1 MQALAQFLHL
11 PSIESVIDFSPLT
24 VAPSATVMEAS
35 ALLSK
40 QQASAV
46 LVIEEQH
53 TQGWFTPQD
62 VLRLISDE
70 VDLKTTQI
78 SQVMNPSL
86 ITLKKSDFHDIGT
99 ALSLL
104 RQHQLSLILIVDEQ
118 NELLGIV
125 TFKSICQAL
134 STKTSEGDFLELA
147 SLQTNEDIFHQLIEN
162 ICEVFFVRDPKQ
174 NKILYVNPAYEK
186 IWGRSCSSVYENPL
200 DFTEAI
206 HPEDRDRIIKSIAAQ
221 ISGKPYEQEYRIL
234 RPDGEVR
241 WIWSRAFPLK
251 NELGE
256 VYRMTGIAQDITL
269 AKQATELLRESE
281 KRFHTMADSAP
292 VLIWMADTDG
302 LCTFCNH
309 NLLEFTERTQEEEL
323 ALGWTDN
330 IHPQDK
336 RCIDTYFSAFNARES
351 FQMEYRFRRAD
362 GEYRWLLDKAIP
374 RFTPDGNFAGYIG
387 CCIDITELKQTNEEL
402 ETHIA
407 ERTTIVKQMNRQ
419 LVLEMADRQHF
430 EDELRRSQQML
441 QLVIDNIPECV
452 FWKDIDSVY
461 LGCNRN
467 FANCAGFD
475 SPEDIV
481 GKTDYD
487 LVCNQQEASF
497 YRECDARVMQTNTP
511 EYKIVEP
518 HTQRNGKQTWLE
530 TNKVPLHN
538 TEGNVV
544 GILGTFEDITV
555 KRQAELAL
563 RETQE
568 RLQAILDNSPAIIY
582 LVDTEDR
589 YLLINRQY
597 EKLFN
602 ITNKEIAGKSVYDIW
617 SKDVGDGFAANNRQ
631 VLLNNIPLEAEE
643 VVPQKDGLHTYLS
656 VKFPL
661 LDSNGVAYG
670 VCGISTDITERKRIS
685 EELRQS
691 EERFRLLVEGVRDYA
706 IFMLSPQGQIASW
719 NFGAQSITGY
729 QEAEIIGQHFSC
741 FQKLE
746 ETSAINEELE
756 IAAATGRFEC
766 EGKCI
771 RKDGSHFWA
780 NIVITALRD
789 ETGLRGFCQF
799 IHDITERKQAEE
811 TLLRLRKAIESS
823 SDAIGISDIDGQG
836 VYLNPAFIELFAY
849 TVEELNAAGGPS
861 AIFTKKSEFER
872 IKETVHRGESWRG
885 EVSLQTRIGRIV
897 QIDLRADAIKDAAG
911 KIIGTVGIHTDITER
926 KRVEQTLK
934 LRDRA
939 IAACN
944 NGIMISDAKLPDSPL
959 IYVNAAFERMTGY
972 TAVEVI
978 GRNCRFLQGSDTQ
991 QPEIKQ
997 LRAAIRQQEECTV
1010 IIRNYRKDGTLFWNK
1025 LNISPVFDVNGACTH
1040 YIGIQTD
1047 VSEQQAAL
1055 RERKLAETI
1064 LLVLQERL
1072 QYLLDSSPGVIYTC
1086 KTSSNY
1092 GTTFVSENIVAMLG
1106 YEAQEFLESSSFWA
1120 SHIHPEDA
1128 PQVFAQM
1135 SRIFEQEQYN
1145 YEYRFLHQD
1154 GVYRW
1159 IYDQAKLVRDKAGNP
1174 LEIVG
1179 YWADI
1184 TERKHLEDEIRS
1196 ALEKEK
1202 ELNELKSRFIS
1213 MTSHEFRTPLSTI
1226 LSSCELLE
1234 HYRHKWSNEKQL
1246 NHLHRIQN
1254 AVKRMTEMFN
1264 DVLFI
1269 SKEEAGKLDYRTQ
1282 TLDLVQYC
1290 RHLVEEVQQNLS
1302 CHESQQLSR
1311 RIAFSSQYQFMLC
1324 CMDENLLEHILS
1336 NLLSNAIKYSNIDS
1350 TVKFTLTF
1358 EDERA
1363 IFVIQDQGIGIPQE
1377 DLPHLYES
1385 FHRATNVG
1393 NLQGTGLG
1401 LAIVK
1406 KCVDIHQGEIFVKS
1420 ELGVGTTFTVVL
1432 PLNKADACTGD

>member
-1 MQALAQFLHL
+1 MQALAEFLHL
-11 PSIESVIDFSPLT
+11 PSIESVIDFSFLT
-24 VAPSATVMEAS
+24 VAPATSVIEAI
-35 ALLSK
+35 ALLS
-40 QQASAV
+40 QEQASAV
-46 LVIEEQH
+46 LVIEEH
-53 TQGWFTPQD
+53 TLGWFTPQD
-62 VLRLISDE
+62 VLRLISHE

-78 SQVMNPSL
+78 SQVMNHSV
-86 ITLKKSDFHDIGT
+86 ITLKKSDFHDIAT

-104 RQHQLSLILIVDEQ
+104 RQHQLSLIPIVDEQ

-125 TFKSICQAL
+125 TFQSICQAL
-134 STKTSEGDFLELA
+134 ETKVKKRDFLESA
-147 SLQTNEDIFHQLIEN
+147 SLVETNEDVFRQLVEN
-162 ICEVFFVRDPKQ
+162 ICEVFFVRDPKE
-174 NKILYVNPAYEK
+174 NKIVYVSPAYEK
-186 IWGRSCSSVYENPL
+186 IWGRKCSSLYENPL

-206 HPEDRDRIIKSIAAQ
+206 HPEDRDRIIADITAQ
-221 ISGKPYEQEYRIL
+221 TSGKPYEQEYRIL

-281 KRFHTMADSAP
+281 ERFQTMADSAP

-302 LCTFCNH
+302 LCTFCNQA
-309 NLLEFTERTQEEEL
+309 LLEFTGRTQEQEL
-323 ALGWTDN
+323 GNGWTDN
-330 IHPQDK
+330 IHPEDK
-336 RCIDTYFSAFNARES
+336 RCINTYLSAFNAREC
-351 FQMEYRFRRAD
+351 FQMEYRLRRAD

-407 ERTTIVKQMNRQ
+407 ERTKIVKQMNRQ

-430 EDELRRSQQML
+430 EDELRRSEQML
-441 QLVIDNIPECV
+441 QLVLNNIPQRV
-452 FWKDIDSVY
+452 FWKDRNSVY
-461 LGCNRN
+461 LGCNQN
-467 FANCAGFD
+467 FANSVGFD
-475 SPEDIV
+475 NSEDIV

-487 LVCNQQEASF
+487 LLCNQQEASF

-518 HTQRNGKQTWLE
+518 HTQRDGKQTWLE

-538 TEGNVV
+538 TEGKVV

-555 KRQAELAL
+555 KKQAELAL

-568 RLQAILDNSPAIIY
+568 RLQAILDNSPAVIY
-582 LVDTEDR
+582 IVDTEDR

-617 SKDVGDGFAANNRQ
+617 SKDVADGFAANNRQ
-631 VLLNNIPLEAEE
+631 VLLNNIPVEAEE
-643 VVPQKDGLHTYLS
+643 VAPQEDGLHTYLS

-661 LDSNGVAYG
+661 LDAKGAAYG
-670 VCGISTDITERKRIS
+670 VCGISTDITERKRIES
-685 EELRQS
+685 ELRQS
-691 EERFRLLVEGVRDYA
+691 EERFRTLVEGVRDYA

-746 ETSAINEELE
+746 ETSVINEELE

-766 EGKCI
+766 EGDRI

-799 IHDITERKQAEE
+799 LRDITYKKVAEE
-811 TLLRLRKAIESS
+811 TLLRWRKAIESS
-823 SDAIGISDIDGQG
+823 SDAIGITDIDGQG
-836 VYLNPAFIELFAY
+836 VYVNPAFIELFAY
-849 TVEELNAAGGPS
+849 TVEELNAVGGPS
-861 AIFTKKSEFER
+861 AIFTKKPEFER
-872 IKETVHRGESWRG
+872 IKETVQRGESWRG

-997 LRAAIRQQEECTV
+997 LRAAIRQEEECTV
-1010 IIRNYRKDGTLFWNK
+1010 IIRNYRQDGTLFWNK
-1025 LNISPVFDVNGACTH
+1025 LNISPVFDVNGVCTH

-1064 LLVLQERL
+1064 LLVLQQRL

-1086 KTSSNY
+1086 KTSGNY
-1092 GTTFVSENIVAMLG
+1092 RTTFVSENIVAMLG
-1106 YEAQEFLESSSFWA
+1106 YQAQEFLSSSSFWA

-1145 YEYRFLHQD
+1145 HEYRFLHQD

-1159 IYDQAKLVRDKAGNP
+1159 IYDQAKLVRDRAGNP

-1184 TERKHLEDEIRS
+1184 SDRKQLEEELRS

-1234 HYRHKWSNEKQL
+1234 HYRHKWTQEKQL

-1302 CHESQQLSR
+1302 CHESAQPSP
-1311 RIAFSSQYQFMLC
+1311 RIAFSSQYQFMRC

-1377 DLPHLYES
+1377 DLLHLYES

-1393 NLQGTGLG
+1393 NRQGTGLG

-1406 KCVDIHQGEIFVKS
+1406 KCVYIHQGEIFVKS
-1420 ELGVGTTFTVVL
+1420 ELGVGTTFTVIL